1 MLEMRRGEIHMLRYR
16 SVRRLL
22 RDGDVKLV

>member
-1 MLEMRRGEIHMLRYR
+1 MLEMRKGEVHMLRYR

-22 RDGDVKLV
+22 RDGDVRLV